1 MLWCRF
7 TVLDSTAV
15 IDCDASKTSR
25 TRKSYFQTVGPE
37 NLRCSCLNTSKFRDQ
52 ADRRPV
58 CSLESDTKC
67 GTIQHRRTLVRC
79 ERTVLQYFYFYLLS
93 SLPSWVRFRIREG
106 RKPMQ
111 GGWLP
116 QSSLTREHWMKR
128 RWVLRQAA
136 TETMTKQLTSDRDN
150 GLHNPF

>member
-1 MLWCRF
+1 VTQVKRPEPEKVIFRLWGPKICG
-7 TVLDSTAV
+7 VAV
-15 IDCDASKTSR
+15 WT
-25 TRKSYFQTVGPE
+25 
-37 NLRCSCLNTSKFRDQ
+37 LLNSETKPTGDLH
-52 ADRRPV
+52 A

-93 SLPSWVRFRIREG
+93 NLPSWVRFRIREG

-116 QSSLTREHWMKR
+116 SRHSPVSTEWSDDGFCGRQRQR
-128 RWVLRQAA
+128 RWQN
-136 TETMTKQLTSDRDN
+136 S
-150 GLHNPF
+150 